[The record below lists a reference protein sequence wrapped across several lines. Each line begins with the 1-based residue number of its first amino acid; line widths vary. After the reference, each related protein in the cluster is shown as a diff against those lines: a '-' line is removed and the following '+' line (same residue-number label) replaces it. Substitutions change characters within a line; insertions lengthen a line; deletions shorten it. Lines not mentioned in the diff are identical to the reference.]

1 MSVQGRKH
9 QKENMNGEEEKKKQK
24 NKTKQKNQNRVT
36 EVCDLCQGT
45 CLQRDHI
52 PDKSEWRACS
62 QPKTKGVSKKETKTY
77 PDPQIQAT
85 DIMIPAVGSHV
96 KPLKKV

>member
-1 MSVQGRKH
+1 
-9 QKENMNGEEEKKKQK
+9 
-24 NKTKQKNQNRVT
+24 
-36 EVCDLCQGT
+36 
-45 CLQRDHI
+45 
-52 PDKSEWRACS
+52 
-62 QPKTKGVSKKETKTY
+62 VSKKETKTY